1 MNNLGTILAGLMAA
15 ALRKYMFDDKKPTWS
30 YAIVITILCDVIH
43 MLLIFITNM
52 KGSVCAFE
60 FVKGATLPMVIGNV
74 VAVGLSLMIVSLFS
88 RDGIKNKLENEH
100 IAETFQRWLLVCIVI
115 AFFVTSL
122 FTYVLQ
128 NGMVDIETKELFH
141 TSISDVKKD
150 VREKSD
156 ARLLEILARV
166 RAQHEA
172 DPTSL

>member
-1 MNNLGTILAGLMAA
+1 M
-15 ALRKYMFDDKKPTWS
+15 
-30 YAIVITILCDVIH
+30 
-43 MLLIFITNM
+43 
-52 KGSVCAFE
+52 
-60 FVKGATLPMVIGNV
+60 
-74 VAVGLSLMIVSLFS
+74 
-88 RDGIKNKLENEH
+88 
-100 IAETFQRWLLVCIVI
+100 CIVI

-150 VREKSD
+150 IREKSD